1 MAYFYHYV
9 FLALQLTTLGKSLF
23 IIDNALH
30 WHHFATQSC
39 VTQKHLST
47 SEMRLVNYWSFSN
60 WGNVIGN
67 GYHLGNVIGWQCE
80 LINCTVH
87 LTNWALCNGME
98 MFPNMRII
106 SNCNYLYDDDDD
118 DGRYKCDIGIKKGLV
133 CFRWLLWRH
142 GEPSEWFRHNPG
154 WVQAMATTLWHHLAR
169 IPHWPILQRSTLYG
183 FLRYVSQSLF

>member
-1 MAYFYHYV
+1 MDN
-9 FLALQLTTLGKSLF
+9 SLPS
-23 IIDNALH
+23 
-30 WHHFATQSC
+30 HHFGIQSC

-80 LINCTVH
+80 LINCTMH

-98 MFPNMRII
+98 FVAYHTWII
-106 SNCNYLYDDDDD
+106 SSRNYGNPYNDDHEDY
-118 DGRYKCDIGIKKGLV
+118 GRDKCDIGIERCIV

-154 WVQAMATTLWHHLAR
+154 WVQAMATTLWHHLAW